1 MERGGEKPHLG
12 LRGNGRLRNGG
23 EKKKWRQEV
32 KTLSS
37 KEFCSEEKERKKKVA
52 NKEVGH
58 TRSRKAGR

>member
-1 MERGGEKPHLG
+1 MG

-23 EKKKWRQEV
+23 KKKKWRQEV